1 MSYDSRI
8 FYLASKQ
15 QFLLRLN
22 FSVLKIFI
30 KAFETIE
37 HVTLVNGQYF
47 KRLIELLRDPHI
59 QTTLKS
65 VNENEDS
72 DALGPSFHL
81 IHEKKTC
88 SWLAQTIC
96 QLLVNI
102 SGAHLNIFVLYFV
115 IFYTNK
121 SFISGR
127 NIRTIPQQSIQ
138 KDEHFEKIFH
148 LQNVKRASQYVVQ
161 NSRCDSG
168 NSFD

>member
-47 KRLIELLRDPHI
+47 KRLIELLRDPHM

-88 SWLAQTIC
+88 S
-96 QLLVNI
+96 
-102 SGAHLNIFVLYFV
+102 
-115 IFYTNK
+115 
-121 SFISGR
+121 
-127 NIRTIPQQSIQ
+127 
-138 KDEHFEKIFH
+138 
-148 LQNVKRASQYVVQ
+148 
-161 NSRCDSG
+161 
-168 NSFD
+168 